1 MPDEQATSAVL
12 AGGADYHS
20 MLRDDAIW
28 VIVEL
33 EERGYTAAQIA
44 DWLHIT
50 PRHVK
55 RLKSSH
61 MAGVMAA
68 YHRAIA
74 ERDHLARRV
83 KSLTAALEYERGK

>member
-12 AGGADYHS
+12 AGGVDYHS

-33 EERGYTAAQIA
+33 EERGCTIPQIA
-44 DWLHIT
+44 DWLRITDRQVQRLHSTHI
-50 PRHVK
+50 
-55 RLKSSH
+55 
-61 MAGVMAA
+61 AGVMRA
-68 YHRAIA
+68 YQRAVM

-83 KSLTAALEYERGK
+83 KSLTSALEYERDK

>member
-12 AGGADYHS
+12 AGGVDYHS

-33 EERGYTAAQIA
+33 DARGCTAAQIA
-44 DWLHIT
+44 DWLHVT

-83 KSLTAALEYERGK
+83 KSLTAALEYERDK